1 MIPALDLDTFRSAEE
16 VFRALGAAAGSLQTY
31 GDGHPRF
38 VESIQRTLA
47 ALLDYFKRDPETPH
61 ITFLLTGRQAEFRG
75 IPLLRGG
82 PQGARILKVLKSRGL
97 GGLQIRRGITLVNV
111 AALIRDLAGIEE
123 PSPGSKVPAAL
134 PASDSAPAENPAK
147 DRAFSVMAMEEAQRF
162 DRSRGASRGTAEADQ
177 FLVPEFYVLE
187 GTVQSLLSTYK
198 TILARPEEALALSRD
213 LLEETVNQTIAL
225 MAPVNGSAPAS
236 ISGEYFDDFTFH
248 HSVNVCLIATTV
260 AGAVLKDP
268 RVLRRISMAALL
280 HDVGKSRIPEE
291 ILQKPGRLTPGEFE
305 VLQAHPV
312 HGAEILLG
320 VKDLDP
326 ICVPVAFG
334 HHCVYGRA
342 PYPKTRKPYA
352 GDWITR
358 LVSIVDIYEA
368 LTAVRPYK
376 RGLAPETALEVM
388 LSMPGLEKDIDLVKL
403 LYDSLG
409 PYPAGS
415 VVELTTGERAAV
427 LGRNPVDPRLPRV
440 RIFTDPA
447 RNILEAPVE
456 LDLAGPANVR
466 DGHRMSRVARTI
478 VCQSIAESPWSDEPS
493 PEPTDVLGAPLN
505 DDQTLMARE
514 G

>member
-1 MIPALDLDTFRSAEE
+1 MIQALDLDTFRSAEE
-16 VFRALGAAAGSLQTY
+16 VFRALGTAAGALQTY

-38 VESIQRTLA
+38 VESLQRTLA
-47 ALLDYFKRDPETPH
+47 ALLDYFMRDPETPH

-97 GGLQIRRGITLVNV
+97 GGLQIRRGITMLNV
-111 AALIRDLAGIEE
+111 AALIRDLAGSEI
-123 PSPGSKVPAAL
+123 PGAL
-134 PASDSAPAENPAK
+134 PASEAALAEKPAK
-147 DRAFSVMAMEEAQRF
+147 DKAFSVMPMAEAQRF
-162 DRSRGASRGTAEADQ
+162 DLSRGASRGTGEADL

-187 GTVQSLLSTYK
+187 GTVQSLLATYK

-268 RVLRRISMAALL
+268 KVLRRISMAALL

-334 HHCVYGRA
+334 HHCVYGKS
-342 PYPKTRKPYA
+342 PYPKTRKPYV

-427 LGRNPVDPRLPRV
+427 LGRNPMDPRLPRV
-440 RIFTDPA
+440 RLFTDPA

-466 DGHRMSRVARTI
+466 DGQRVSRVARTI
-478 VCQSIAESPWSDEPS
+478 VCQSLAESPWSDEPS

-505 DDQTLMARE
+505 DDQTLMSRE